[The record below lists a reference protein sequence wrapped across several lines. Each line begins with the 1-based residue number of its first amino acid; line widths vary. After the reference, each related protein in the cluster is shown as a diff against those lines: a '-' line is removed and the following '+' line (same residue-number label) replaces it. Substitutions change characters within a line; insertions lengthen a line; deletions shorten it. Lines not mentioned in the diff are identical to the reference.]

1 MWRRVSVWPGSPFLS
16 ADPAVTSSACRGLRQ
31 LPRGARCLLFL
42 SGDLRA
48 SHQGALKAAVG
59 GSRLADPWVIR
70 AAAFSA
76 DGAPG
81 PELLQGDTPGDRTV
95 APGFCPPRSS
105 TTTVVVTGSQ
115 GF

>member
-1 MWRRVSVWPGSPFLS
+1 MWRRVSVWLGSPFLS
-16 ADPAVTSSACRGLRQ
+16 ADLAVTSSACCGLRQ
-31 LPRGARCLLFL
+31 LPRGAWCLLFL

-59 GSRLADPWVIR
+59 GSRLADPW
-70 AAAFSA
+70 AAFSA
-76 DGAPG
+76 DDAPG
-81 PELLQGDTPGDRTV
+81 PELLQSDAPGDRTV
-95 APGFCPPRSS
+95 APGFCPAWSS